1 MNDEERYREAAE
13 AFIKASLAH
22 EVIAKSFSNSNR
34 IPEHLRG
41 NIDPDTLK
49 EMAKESLIK

>member
-1 MNDEERYREAAE
+1 MNDKEKYRNAAE

-22 EVIAKSFSNSNR
+22 EAIAKSFSER

-41 NIDPDTLK
+41 NIDPDTLR

>member
-1 MNDEERYREAAE
+1 MIMEKYRNAAK
-13 AFIKASLAH
+13 AFISASLAH
-22 EVIAKSFSNSNR
+22 DAIAKSFLQR
-34 IPEHLRG
+34 IPEHLRR

>member
-1 MNDEERYREAAE
+1 MNDKEKYRNAAK
-13 AFIKASLAH
+13 AFISASLDHPA
-22 EVIAKSFSNSNR
+22 IAKSFSER